1 MKVVFEILIGLCG
14 LSLLVFFHEFG
25 HFIFAKL
32 FGVKVLSFSI
42 GMGPVLAHKEF
53 KGTDYRIS
61 AIPLGGYCGMEGEKD
76 FQNAIENNLSVISDD
91 PHSLYGVHPAK
102 RAMIAFAGPLFNFL
116 TAILFF
122 TVISMVGY
130 EYYSYSNEISITD
143 DIIESPARD
152 AGMLTGD
159 KIIKI
164 NNIET
169 PNFNEV
175 REQIASRPKEELT
188 ILVDRNGEILT
199 FKVTTLINKE
209 MGNGVLG
216 IYPNF
221 ESEVKLEAPTYSF
234 FPAIYHGT
242 IDCVKMVGQ
251 TLKSLTI
258 LFKGVDVTKASRGPA
273 GITYMLGSSVTETY
287 KINFRAGLYTTLEF
301 LALISISLGVMNLLP
316 IPILD
321 GGLILFA
328 IIAIIFRREV
338 PAKVQQKVQVIG
350 LAFIVFL
357 LFIGVTGDVRY
368 FIDIIKNA
376 LSKGSVAK

>member
-1 MKVVFEILIGLCG
+1 MVVLEILIGLLG
-14 LSLLVFFHEFG
+14 LSLLVFFHELG
-25 HFIFAKL
+25 HFIFAKI

-42 GMGPVLAHKEF
+42 GVGPILAHKEIN
-53 KGTDYRIS
+53 GTDYRIS

-102 RAMIAFAGPLFNFL
+102 RALIAFAGPLFNFII
-116 TAILFF
+116 AILFF

-130 EYYSYSNEISITD
+130 EYYSYTNEIVIDDTIT
-143 DIIESPARD
+143 ESPARD
-152 AGMLTGD
+152 AGMQTGD

-164 NNIET
+164 NNVET
-169 PNFNEV
+169 TNFNEV
-175 REQIASRPKEELT
+175 REQIVCRPKEQLT
-188 ILVDRNGEILT
+188 VVVDRNGDILT

-216 IYPNF
+216 IYPNL

-242 IDCVKMVGQ
+242 KDCINMVGQ

-328 IIAIIFRREV
+328 IIAIIFRKEV
-338 PAKVQQKVQVIG
+338 PAKIQQKVQLIG
-350 LAFIVFL
+350 LTFIVFL

>member
-1 MKVVFEILIGLCG
+1 MVVLEILIGLLG
-14 LSLLVFFHEFG
+14 LSLLVFFHELG
-25 HFIFAKL
+25 HFIFAKI

-42 GMGPVLAHKEF
+42 GMGPILAHKEIN
-53 KGTDYRIS
+53 GTDYRIS

-102 RAMIAFAGPLFNFL
+102 RALIAFAGPLFNFII
-116 TAILFF
+116 AILFF

-130 EYYSYSNEISITD
+130 EYYSYTNEIVIDDTIT
-143 DIIESPARD
+143 ESPARD
-152 AGMLTGD
+152 AGMQTGD

-164 NNIET
+164 NNVET
-169 PNFNEV
+169 TNFNEV
-175 REQIASRPKEELT
+175 REQIVCRPKEQLT
-188 ILVDRNGEILT
+188 VVVDRNGEILT

-216 IYPNF
+216 IYPNL

-242 IDCVKMVGQ
+242 KDCINMVGQ

-328 IIAIIFRREV
+328 IIAIIFRKEV
-338 PAKVQQKVQVIG
+338 PAKIQQKVQLIG
-350 LAFIVFL
+350 LTFIVFL

>member
-1 MKVVFEILIGLCG
+1 MVVLEILIGLLG
-14 LSLLVFFHEFG
+14 LSLLVFFHELG
-25 HFIFAKL
+25 HFIFAKI

-42 GMGPVLAHKEF
+42 GMGPILAHKEIN
-53 KGTDYRIS
+53 GTDYRIS

-102 RAMIAFAGPLFNFL
+102 RALIAFAGPLFNFII
-116 TAILFF
+116 AILFF

-130 EYYSYSNEISITD
+130 EYYSYTNEIVIDDTIT
-143 DIIESPARD
+143 ESPARD
-152 AGMLTGD
+152 AGMQTGD

-164 NNIET
+164 NNVET
-169 PNFNEV
+169 TNFNEV
-175 REQIASRPKEELT
+175 REEIVCRPKEQLT
-188 ILVDRNGEILT
+188 VVVDRNGEILT

-216 IYPNF
+216 IYPNL

-242 IDCVKMVGQ
+242 KDCINMVGQ

-328 IIAIIFRREV
+328 IIAIIFRKEV
-338 PAKVQQKVQVIG
+338 PAKIQQKVQLIG